1 MESQSF
7 TYFSHNTM
15 KEELVNLNENQ
26 LNALREF
33 YVERYVDNMET
44 KDLVQYVTDDMFQ
57 YMESLPD
64 NEVIDECLNYWD
76 DMFDEVIEEVKEFEQ
91 CDFKKTLD
99 DKREEYLD
107 SLSEGKD
114 LDDYGSKVD
123 ALVDSMGVT
132 DEKVSTTPDARIWIC
147 YNSSINK
154 GDTPYE
160 YFQKKTRNIHIPC
173 RWLYI

>member
-15 KEELVNLNENQ
+15 KDELVNLNENQ

-33 YVERYVDNMET
+33 YVERFVDNMET

-64 NEVIDECLNYWD
+64 NEVIEECLNYWD
-76 DMFDEVIEEVKEFEQ
+76 DSFEDVVEEIMEFEQ

-99 DKREEYLD
+99 DKKEDYLD

-114 LDDYGSKVD
+114 IDYGSKVD

-132 DEKVSTTPDARIWIC
+132 DKKEST
-147 YNSSINK
+147 
-154 GDTPYE
+154 
-160 YFQKKTRNIHIPC
+160 IH
-173 RWLYI
+173 RRKDLDLL

>member
-26 LNALREF
+26 LNSLREF

-44 KDLVQYVTDDMFQ
+44 QDLVQYVTDDMIG

-91 CDFKKTLD
+91 CDFKKTID
-99 DKREEYLD
+99 DKREDYLD

-123 ALVDSMGVT
+123 ALVDSMSVT
-132 DEKVSTTPDARIWIC
+132 AEEESTTHRRRDL
-147 YNSSINK
+147 
-154 GDTPYE
+154 DT
-160 YFQKKTRNIHIPC
+160 
-173 RWLYI
+173 L